1 MNFCRTTVSAWPENT
16 TRTHKYREYE
26 EEHEDRGLNLIASR
40 IK

>member
-26 EEHEDRGLNLIASR
+26 EEHEHRGLNLIASR